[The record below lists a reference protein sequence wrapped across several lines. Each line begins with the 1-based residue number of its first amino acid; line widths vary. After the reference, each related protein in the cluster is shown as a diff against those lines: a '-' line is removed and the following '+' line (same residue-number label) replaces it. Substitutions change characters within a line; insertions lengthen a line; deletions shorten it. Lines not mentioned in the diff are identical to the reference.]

1 MTRVIWGA
9 TGSRYFETGI
19 DRAVLFPPTG
29 SGVPWNGLVSLTEA
43 PDGGQVESYYQD
55 GVKYVSS
62 VISEEYRA
70 TLDAFTYPDQFEVCD
85 GTAESGNG
93 LFVTHQPRKPF
104 SLCYRTLVGNDVAGT
119 DHAYKLHFLYN
130 ALAEPTTRN
139 NRTLGESVDPNLMSW
154 AISATPPAISGFKPT
169 AHLIVD
175 TRQASASK
183 ISQVENIAYGTSST
197 APRMPTPSELKSLF
211 V

>member
-1 MTRVIWGA
+1 MRVIWGA

-29 SGVPWNGLVSLTEA
+29 PGVPWNGLVGLSEA
-43 PDGGQVESYYQD
+43 PDGGEVTGYYQD
-55 GVKYVSS
+55 GIRYQASAS
-62 VISEEYRA
+62 SEEYRA
-70 TLDAFTYPDQFEVCD
+70 TLEAFTYPNEFEVCD

-93 LFVTHQPRKPF
+93 LFVTHQTRKPF
-104 SLCYRTLVGNDVAGT
+104 SLCYRTLVGNDTLGT
-119 DHAYKLHFLYN
+119 DGGYKLHFLYN

-139 NRTLGESVDPNLMSW
+139 NRTLGETVDPNLMAW
-154 AISATPPAISGFKPT
+154 AISAVPPELAGFKPT

-175 TRQASASK
+175 TRRATAAK

-197 APRMPTPSELKSLF
+197 APRMPTPSELKTLF